1 MMGIEASEG
10 KRHIQSVF
18 RALKILECVAQHG
31 SAVGLTDI
39 SKEMGLSKSTVHGL
53 IATLEQYGYMQQDG
67 VTGKY
72 SLGLKAFEIGQAYVS
87 SLDLREVA
95 LPDLR
100 ELSLRYQ
107 ETAHLAVLSGEDVVY
122 IDKFDG
128 SRSIGIRSRIGGRNP
143 AYCTGVGK
151 ALLSG
156 LSDSQIQNM
165 YQDKSLEKYTEN
177 TVVEL
182 IPLLEQIRQVRKVG
196 YAFDA
201 EEIEMGLQCIAA
213 PIKDNTGM
221 IIAAI
226 SLSGPSSRLPDMKDI
241 ATDVAKTAMQISLR
255 LGYKNNKSYS

>member
-1 MMGIEASEG
+1 MMDKEANEG

-18 RALKILECVAQHG
+18 RALKILECVAG
-31 SAVGLTDI
+31 RGNSVGLTDI
-39 SKEMGLSKSTVHGL
+39 SKEMGLSKSTAHGL
-53 IATLEQYGYMQQDG
+53 IATLEQYGYMKQDG
-67 VTGKY
+67 ITGKY
-72 SLGLKAFEIGQAYVS
+72 SLGLKVFEIGQAYVS
-87 SLDLREVA
+87 NLDLREIA

-156 LSDSQIQNM
+156 LSDIQIQDM
-165 YQDKSLEKYTEN
+165 YQGKTLERYTEN

-182 IPLLEQIRQVRKVG
+182 VPLLEQIRQVRKVG

-213 PIKDNTGM
+213 PIKDSKGV

-226 SLSGPSSRLPDMKDI
+226 SLSGPCSRLPDMNDI
-241 ATDVAKTAMQISLR
+241 ATDVAKTAMQISMR
-255 LGYKNNKSYS
+255 MGYKYK